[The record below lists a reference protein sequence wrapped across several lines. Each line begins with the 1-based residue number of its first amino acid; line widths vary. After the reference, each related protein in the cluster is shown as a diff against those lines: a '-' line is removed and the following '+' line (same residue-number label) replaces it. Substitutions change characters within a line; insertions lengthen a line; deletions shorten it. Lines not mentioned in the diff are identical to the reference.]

1 MSRPTRIFA
10 GIVLAAGLALSAT
23 GSAQARHWGF
33 GWGPYLYYGWPYD
46 RYSFSFPQPSYY
58 APRYYTPQPE
68 CGWVRVKT
76 WRNGHRSWRRVW
88 RCW

>member
-1 MSRPTRIFA
+1 MSKPIRLC
-10 GIVLAAGLALSAT
+10 GIVVAVCMTLGLSSA
-23 GSAQARHWGF
+23 AQARWGF

-46 RYSFSFPQPSYY
+46 RYSFSFPQPDRYPPHYY
-58 APRYYTPQPE
+58 NHAPE

-76 WRNGHRSWRRVW
+76 WRNGQRYWRRVR